1 MIVVV
6 AATEIEMVPF
16 QTGCAGVETLVTGM
30 GPVEASVILTRFLAD
45 HRGRFEAVIN
55 LGVAGAY
62 LDSGLELLDICLAN
76 DEVLGDLGICHLDSI
91 ELFDPEKLPLTNF
104 IKMDGDL
111 LQQAGKA
118 LAGLGEKYTAGRFV
132 TVSCATATAER
143 GAMLREKYAAI
154 CENME
159 GAAVARGCR
168 EFDIPCLEIRCIS
181 NMVEDRNVVNWRLEE
196 ACKKVG
202 DVTAKLVSILKE
214 EK

>member
-1 MIVVV
+1 MIVAV
-6 AATEIEMVPF
+6 AATEIEMIPF
-16 QTGCAGVETLVTGM
+16 QTGCDGVETLLTGM
-30 GPVEASVILTRFLAD
+30 GPVEACVKLARFLAD

-55 LGVAGAY
+55 FGVGGAY
-62 LDSGLELLDICLAN
+62 PESGLELLDICLAN
-76 DEVLGDLGICHLDSI
+76 DEVLGDLGICHKDSI
-91 ELFDPEKLPLTNF
+91 ELFDPEKLPVTNF

-118 LAGLGEKYTAGRFV
+118 LAELGEKYTAGRFV
-132 TVSCATATAER
+132 TVSCATATAAR
-143 GAMLREKYAAI
+143 GAMLRETYAAI

-159 GAAVARGCR
+159 GAAVARVCR

-202 DVTAKLVSILKE
+202 YVTAELVSILKE
-214 EK
+214 KK